1 MRKPPPPGV
10 PQLTSSLFYR
20 EPAKAIAWL
29 CEAFGF
35 ELQLKVEGEPG
46 EIIYSELVYGGAQVS
61 VSASAKPGE
70 AFEAGREFK
79 ALHAS
84 PQDLGGRNTQA
95 LCLFVDD
102 ADAHCAQARAHGA
115 TIYSEPAT
123 HDYGDDYWSD
133 RSYGASDLEG
143 HTWWFM
149 HRLRDKPA
157 AA

>member
-20 EPAKAIAWL
+20 EPARAIDWL

-61 VSASAKPGE
+61 VGAGARAGD
-70 AFEAGREFK
+70 AFEPGREFK
-79 ALHAS
+79 ARHAS
-84 PQDLGGRNTQA
+84 PLDVDGRNTQA
-95 LCLFVDD
+95 LCLYVDD
-102 ADAHCAQARAHGA
+102 ADAHCAHARAHGA
-115 TIYSEPAT
+115 TIHSEPAT

-133 RSYGASDLEG
+133 RSYGAIDLEG
-143 HTWWFM
+143 HSWWFM
-149 HRLRDKPA
+149 HRLRDRPA
-157 AA
+157 SA

>member
-20 EPAKAIAWL
+20 EPAKAIDWL
-29 CEAFGF
+29 CGAFGF

-46 EIIYSELVYGGAQVS
+46 EIVYSELVYGGAQVS
-61 VSASAKPGE
+61 VSAAAQAGD
-70 AFEAGREFK
+70 AFEPGREFK
-79 ALHAS
+79 ARHAS
-84 PQDLGGRNTQA
+84 PLDVGGRNTQA

-115 TIYSEPAT
+115 TIFSEPAT

-133 RSYGASDLEG
+133 RSYGAADLEG
-143 HTWWFM
+143 HAWWFM
-149 HRLRDKPA
+149 HRLRDRPSA
-157 AA
+157 S